1 MINKEL
7 LQIISS
13 IIGIEEKT
21 FEINENTNLIY
32 DLGFDSFKLVT
43 LIIEVETHFNIII
56 EDNDLDID
64 KIALVGY
71 LNKLIN

>member
-1 MINKEL
+1 M
-7 LQIISS
+7 QIISS

>member
-7 LQIISS
+7 MQIISS